1 MKRAVVLFAL
11 ALASA
16 ALAVAASG
24 STPRAKVQLHLTPLG
39 KVLAD
44 ARGHTLYLYSH
55 DSGKKSACY
64 GSCAA
69 IWPPLLTTSTPLAGT
84 GVKKALLTTAK
95 RKDGKLQVLYAGHP
109 LYLFSSDAKAGQASG
124 QDVEDFFVVSSAGKA
139 VKSASSSSNAGSGA
153 GTGYD
158 SGTTTTSAD
167 DGSKGG
173 YTYP

>member
-1 MKRAVVLFAL
+1 MKRTVALFAL

-16 ALAVAASG
+16 ALALTASG

-69 IWPPLLTTSTPLAGT
+69 IWPPLLTTSAPLAGT
-84 GVKKALLTTAK
+84 GIKKSLLATTK
-95 RKDGKLQVLYAGHP
+95 RNDGKLQVLYAGHP
-109 LYLFSSDAKAGQASG
+109 LYLFASDAKAGQATG
-124 QDVEDFFVVSSAGKA
+124 QDVEDFFVVSPAGKA
-139 VKSASSSSNAGSGA
+139 VKSSSASSSSGSGS

-158 SGTTTTSAD
+158 SGTTTTTAN